1 MNVYMLDV
9 LFDNFRVQGRM
20 YCRISVT
27 CVPYLVTVTVMEQCM
42 RHWNPCRLCIWV
54 LGSFA

>member
-42 RHWNPCRLCIWV
+42 RH
-54 LGSFA
+54 